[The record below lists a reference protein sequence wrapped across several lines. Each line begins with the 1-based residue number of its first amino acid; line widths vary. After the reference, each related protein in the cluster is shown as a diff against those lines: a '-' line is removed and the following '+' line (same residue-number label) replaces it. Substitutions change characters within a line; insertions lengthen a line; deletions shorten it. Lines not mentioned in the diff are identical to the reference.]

1 MINIITMI
9 VISHIL
15 FLQDQTYCQECSGSG
30 FRPNSALCQ
39 KQCSSQVVCM
49 AFADALA
56 LAQPFCD
63 VSACMQVAMD
73 FSKSQ
78 QEDMLHLRRLFYG
91 KLGQL
96 SRARAAMMDLMPAEL
111 QHVTDLLSNNTIAHD
126 LADTTDWAD
135 QLCANGAEESRAH
148 LYCAVAL
155 YGGVS

>member
-1 MINIITMI
+1 
-9 VISHIL
+9 
-15 FLQDQTYCQECSGSG
+15 
-30 FRPNSALCQ
+30 
-39 KQCSSQVVCM
+39 M

-56 LAQPFCD
+56 LAQPCCEI
-63 VSACMQVAMD
+63 SACMQVAMD

-96 SRARAAMMDLMPAEL
+96 SRARAAIMDQLPAEV
-111 QHVTDLLSNNTIAHD
+111 QHVTDLPANETIAHD

-148 LYCAVAL
+148 LFCAMAL
-155 YGGVS
+155 YGGVSCCLVTPALTLPQHWHSSSEKTGGHHACFVAC